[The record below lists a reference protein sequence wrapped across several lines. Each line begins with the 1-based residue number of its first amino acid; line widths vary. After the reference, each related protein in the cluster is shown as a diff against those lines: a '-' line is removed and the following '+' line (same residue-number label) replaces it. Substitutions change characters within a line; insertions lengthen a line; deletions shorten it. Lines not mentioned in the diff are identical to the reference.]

1 MTTPPFTV
9 AVRMYNV
16 GFGDAFLVTVR
27 KGQQAW
33 RMIVDCGVHAHGQAR
48 PLEQSVN
55 AIIDDLRAVDTTGLP
70 HVDVVVATHHHADH
84 IAGFALDA
92 WQRVAVDE
100 IWVPF
105 VEDPTD
111 EDAKALRETQ
121 TNAATRLVGLLD
133 QRTHGLT
140 QGAWPDELTTA
151 RWLAINSSRNA
162 KATDRLLGRN
172 GLGFATNPIIRFLPS
187 VNPEE
192 HTIATTIEE
201 VTVHV
206 LGPPR
211 DPAFLKHMNP
221 PAQAGW
227 LALDSDI
234 DTLSRGEEPLFGAA
248 FAMDDAEYH
257 RDYPQLSGICQ
268 SLKPLDQLNDPD
280 LLAAASILERA
291 VNNTSL
297 FFVLDVAGLHLLF
310 PGDAQQGSWDHVLG
324 NPDAL
329 PLVSKVAFYKISH
342 HGSHNGTPKN
352 YVENIL
358 AQGATAMLPWGL
370 VSRWQ
375 DTIPKQEL
383 LDALRAH
390 NHHIVR
396 ADEPVAEPGLVTVN
410 GSLWSEISFMAG

>member
-1 MTTPPFTV
+1 MTTPEVNV

-27 KGQQAW
+27 KGKQEW

-48 PLEQSVN
+48 PLEDSVN
-55 AIIDDLRAVDTTGLP
+55 AIIDDLRTADPTGIP
-70 HVDVVVATHHHADH
+70 HVNVIAATHHHADH

-92 WQRVAVDE
+92 WQQVAVDE

-105 VEDPTD
+105 VEDPAD
-111 EDAKALRETQ
+111 EDAKALRKAQ

-133 QRTHGLT
+133 QRTHGLN
-140 QGAWPDELTTA
+140 QGAWPDELATA
-151 RWLAINSSRNA
+151 HWFAINSSRNA
-162 KATDRLLGRN
+162 TATDRLLGCN

-187 VNPEE
+187 ANPEE
-192 HTIATTIEE
+192 QVIATTIEE
-201 VTVHV
+201 VTAHV

-227 LALDSDI
+227 LALDSDT
-234 DTLSRGEEPLFGAA
+234 DALSRSEEPLFGAA

-257 RDYPQLSGICQ
+257 REYLQLSGIYQ
-268 SLKPLDQLNDPD
+268 ALKPLDQINDAG

-324 NPDAL
+324 NPNAL

-358 AQGATAMLPWGL
+358 AEGASAMLPWGL
-370 VSRWQ
+370 VSRWK

-383 LDALRAH
+383 LDALHAH

-396 ADEPVAEPGLVTVN
+396 ADEPVAEPGRVTVN
-410 GSLWSEISFMAG
+410 GNLWSEISLVAG